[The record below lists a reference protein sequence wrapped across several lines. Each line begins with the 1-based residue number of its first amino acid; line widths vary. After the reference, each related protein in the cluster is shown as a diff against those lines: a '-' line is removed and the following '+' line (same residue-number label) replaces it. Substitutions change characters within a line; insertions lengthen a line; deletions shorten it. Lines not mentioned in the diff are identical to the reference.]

1 MDHTGDGSFIA
12 LLLAII
18 LAFYLAQILLRI
30 QRHIS
35 GGDEAVFKDIMHYQ
49 GENSGDKNHEL
60 DASSE
65 IVRSSNVNCHSDY
78 ATFQMIKSGKESVHH
93 RMDDT
98 SIAHSKMQLQT
109 ELPIEEEATETDVLD
124 SSKWRCVCEQ
134 GFLPPGMLQ
143 SFSGMESMVR
153 TSTGKCYHKTN

>member
-1 MDHTGDGSFIA
+1 MDHTGDGSLIV

-18 LAFYLAQILLRI
+18 VAFYLVQILLRI
-30 QRHIS
+30 HRHCS
-35 GGDEAVFKDIMHYQ
+35 GGDEANAKDIMHYQ
-49 GENSGDKNHEL
+49 GEKSGDNEHEQ

-65 IVRSSNVNCHSDY
+65 VVRSSNVHSGN
-78 ATFQMIKSGKESVHH
+78 ATFQMIKTDKESVHH
-93 RMDDT
+93 RMNDT

-109 ELPIEEEATETDVLD
+109 EFPTEEEAIKIDVRD
-124 SSKWRCVCEQ
+124 SLKWRCVCEQ